1 MISGTIHARPLVV
14 VDGTNVHRTTRR
26 DPIGNCDRLYPRGTR
41 EREREGES
49 GEGEGERE
57 RERRERKG
65 RKGETRKGGRRKGGF
80 DRTAIYDREKFV
92 ETQLARKA
100 ERDTENRVA
109 VT

>member
-1 MISGTIHARPLVV
+1 ME
-14 VDGTNVHRTTRR
+14 RTCIAQR
-26 DPIGNCDRLYPRGTR
+26 DAILSVIATGCIRG
-41 EREREGES
+41 EYEREGES

-57 RERRERKG
+57 KERRERKG